1 MIGRPGRVLEKTQ
14 LLPLSVRLPEMA
26 DQVGCFQLRPRSTT
40 KEKRLAD
47 EWTSLLCHPHK
58 LEARI
63 PRVFFHETALKLAMS
78 AFPHPGTDL
87 TMCPAPERF
96 LPGVPSGDPPVE
108 QRAAE
113 RMWAHTAWVLETFGP
128 SVWPGFHQT
137 VRVVVQACSSTLFP
151 PHLKTRRHAPA
162 VECLYA
168 AALGIN
174 ELMYAVQ
181 FPTSK
186 RGATTRLLLPP

>member
-40 KEKRLAD
+40 KEKRLVE

-58 LEARI
+58 LEAR
-63 PRVFFHETALKLAMS
+63 VFFQETALKLATS

-87 TMCPAPERF
+87 TVCPAPERF
-96 LPGVPSGDPPVE
+96 LPGVPSGAPPVE

-113 RMWAHTAWVLETFGP
+113 RMWAHTSWVLETFGP
-128 SVWPGFHQT
+128 SV
-137 VRVVVQACSSTLFP
+137 
-151 PHLKTRRHAPA
+151 
-162 VECLYA
+162 
-168 AALGIN
+168 
-174 ELMYAVQ
+174 
-181 FPTSK
+181 
-186 RGATTRLLLPP
+186 